1 MYFKVLFFSLLVL
14 VVGNASAYQSF
25 QENKITK
32 EEKIVKQETKDM
44 VEVKAKEVAEVKT
57 KDVDEEEAKDVDEE
71 EAKDADEEEAKDADE
86 EEAKDK
92 IICVKTK
99 ILGTRISKKV
109 CYNPAKLKLDKER
122 SREGLKELQN
132 QPSSPR
138 IPESGRTP

>member
-1 MYFKVLFFSLLVL
+1 MSFKVLFFSLLVL
-14 VVGNASAYQSF
+14 VVGNASASQSF

-32 EEKIVKQETKDM
+32 EEKIVEQETKDI
-44 VEVKAKEVAEVKT
+44 VEVKAKDVAEVKT
-57 KDVDEEEAKDVDEE
+57 KDVDEEEAKEVVGMKTKDVG
-71 EAKDADEEEAKDADE
+71 E

-109 CYNPAKLKLDKER
+109 CYDPAKLKLDKER

>member
-1 MYFKVLFFSLLVL
+1 MSFKVLFFSLLVL
-14 VVGNASAYQSF
+14 VVGNASASQSF

-32 EEKIVKQETKDM
+32 EEKIVEKETKDI
-44 VEVKAKEVAEVKT
+44 VEVKAKDVAEVKT
-57 KDVDEEEAKDVDEE
+57 KDVDEEEAKEVVGMKTKDV
-71 EAKDADEEEAKDADE
+71 DE

>member
-1 MYFKVLFFSLLVL
+1 MSFKVLFFSLLVL
-14 VVGNASAYQSF
+14 LVGNASASQSF
-25 QENKITK
+25 QDNKITK
-32 EEKIVKQETKDM
+32 EEEIAEQETKDI
-44 VEVKAKEVAEVKT
+44 VEVKAKDVAEVKT
-57 KDVDEEEAKDVDEE
+57 KDVDEEEAKEVVGMKTKDV
-71 EAKDADEEEAKDADE
+71 DE

-109 CYNPAKLKLDKER
+109 CYDPAKLKLDKER

>member
-57 KDVDEEEAKDVDEE
+57 KDVDEEEAKEVAEVITKDV
-71 EAKDADEEEAKDADE
+71 DE

>member
-1 MYFKVLFFSLLVL
+1 MSFKVLFFSLLVL
-14 VVGNASAYQSF
+14 VVGNASASQSF
-25 QENKITK
+25 QENKIPK
-32 EEKIVKQETKDM
+32 EEKKVEQETKDI
-44 VEVKAKEVAEVKT
+44 VEVKAKDVAEVKT
-57 KDVDEEEAKDVDEE
+57 KDVDEEEAKDVAEVKT
-71 EAKDADEEEAKDADE
+71 KDVDE

-99 ILGTRISKKV
+99 VLGTRISKKV

>member
-1 MYFKVLFFSLLVL
+1 MSFKVLFFSLLVL
-14 VVGNASAYQSF
+14 LVGNASASQSF

-32 EEKIVKQETKDM
+32 EEKIVEQETKDI
-44 VEVKAKEVAEVKT
+44 VEVKAK
-57 KDVDEEEAKDVDEE
+57 DV
-71 EAKDADEEEAKDADE
+71 DE

-132 QPSSPR
+132 QPLSPR

>member
-1 MYFKVLFFSLLVL
+1 MSFKVLFFSLLVL
-14 VVGNASAYQSF
+14 LVGNASASQSF

-32 EEKIVKQETKDM
+32 EEKIVEQETKDI
-44 VEVKAKEVAEVKT
+44 VEVK
-57 KDVDEEEAKDVDEE
+57 AKDVDEE
-71 EAKDADEEEAKDADE
+71 EAKEVVGMKTKDVDE

-132 QPSSPR
+132 QPLSPR

>member
-1 MYFKVLFFSLLVL
+1 MSFKVLFFSLLVL
-14 VVGNASAYQSF
+14 VVGNASASQSF

-32 EEKIVKQETKDM
+32 EEKIVEQETKDI
-44 VEVKAKEVAEVKT
+44 VEVKAKDVAEVKT
-57 KDVDEEEAKDVDEE
+57 KDVDEEEAKEVVGMKTKDVG
-71 EAKDADEEEAKDADE
+71 E

-99 ILGTRISKKV
+99 VLGTRISKKV
-109 CYNPAKLKLDKER
+109 CYDPAKLKLDKER

>member
-1 MYFKVLFFSLLVL
+1 MSFKVLFFSLLVL
-14 VVGNASAYQSF
+14 VVGNASASQSF

-32 EEKIVKQETKDM
+32 EEKIVEQETKDI
-44 VEVKAKEVAEVKT
+44 VEVKAKDVAEVKT
-57 KDVDEEEAKDVDEE
+57 KDVDEEEAKEVVGMKTKDV
-71 EAKDADEEEAKDADE
+71 DE

>member
-1 MYFKVLFFSLLVL
+1 MSFKVLFFSLLVL
-14 VVGNASAYQSF
+14 VVGNASASQSF

-32 EEKIVKQETKDM
+32 EEKIVEQETKDI
-44 VEVKAKEVAEVKT
+44 VEVKAKDVAEVKT
-57 KDVDEEEAKDVDEE
+57 KDVDEEEAKDVAEVKT
-71 EAKDADEEEAKDADE
+71 KDVDE

-132 QPSSPR
+132 QPLSPR